1 MAAYLRKYT
10 SSLLKRLQ
18 PFLRKLLNKS
28 FLYIGTLG
36 VNYGEKYMTSD
47 FCRSIV
53 IATDGSENT
62 QKAISYGIKLAKLS
76 GATVHALH
84 VVDISSVSQSWTAG
98 KETIHEVLTKDGQ
111 KAISKV
117 KECGET
123 LGVDVKEVLLEGHPS
138 KEIIDFAE
146 NNDIDL
152 IVMGTLG
159 KTGLDR
165 FLMGSVAG
173 TVVRNSKVPV
183 LVVRGEEQS

>member
-1 MAAYLRKYT
+1 
-10 SSLLKRLQ
+10 
-18 PFLRKLLNKS
+18 
-28 FLYIGTLG
+28 
-36 VNYGEKYMTSD
+36 MTSD
-47 FCRSIV
+47 FCRNIV
-53 IATDGSENT
+53 TATDGSENT

-98 KETIHEVLTKDGQ
+98 KETMREILTKDGQ
-111 KAISKV
+111 KATSKV
-117 KECGET
+117 KELGEAS
-123 LGVDVKEVLLEGHPS
+123 GVDIKEVLLEGHPS

-165 FLMGSVAG
+165 FLMGSVAE

>member
-1 MAAYLRKYT
+1 
-10 SSLLKRLQ
+10 
-18 PFLRKLLNKS
+18 
-28 FLYIGTLG
+28 
-36 VNYGEKYMTSD
+36 MTSD
-47 FCRSIV
+47 FYRSIV

-62 QKAISYGIKLAKLS
+62 QKAISYGIKIAKLS

-84 VVDISSVSQSWTAG
+84 VVDTSSVSQSWTAG
-98 KETIHEVLTKDGQ
+98 KETIYEILKKDGQ

-117 KECGET
+117 KECGEAS
-123 LGVDVKEVLLEGHPS
+123 GVEVKEVLLEGHPS
-138 KEIIDFAE
+138 SEIIDFAE

-165 FLMGSVAG
+165 FLMGSVAEK
-173 TVVRNSKVPV
+173 VVRNSKVPV